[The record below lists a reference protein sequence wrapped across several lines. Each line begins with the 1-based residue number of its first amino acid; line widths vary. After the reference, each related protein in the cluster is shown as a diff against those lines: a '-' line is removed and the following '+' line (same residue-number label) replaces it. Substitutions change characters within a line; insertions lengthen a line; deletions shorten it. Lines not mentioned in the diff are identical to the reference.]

1 MMKGIRTALLLA
13 TSDRYF
19 TLAVNF
25 VSIVVVSRLLAPEEV
40 GLAIVSGAIASM
52 WFRLREFATTN
63 FIVQHEEI
71 TRDDVRAT
79 FTVLF
84 CLSAVLSG
92 ILFFAAPFVAH
103 GYGQDGLTLLLRVTA
118 IAVFLDVFGAP
129 NLALFR
135 RELNF
140 GKVALVNVTG
150 AALTAGTTIAL
161 AWLGFSY
168 MSFAWAQLIATIAA
182 GFLAF
187 SLKPDLWVFFPS
199 VKKWRATTTFGAY
212 NGVNVLLYG
221 IYESLPYLVVG
232 KFISVEAAGLY
243 GRSISIC
250 QIPDKIFMGGVV
262 AVALPA
268 LSLQVREGADVKAS
282 YLVAIE
288 HITAVQWPAYAIICI
303 LAHPV
308 VSIVLGAQ
316 WLAVVPLVQLI
327 ALSYMF
333 AFSAELNYPLLIALG
348 GFRDV
353 LTRGFIVWPISAVI
367 IFVSSF
373 FGVTAVAFS
382 LWITMALN
390 AYVSIYFVQR
400 RLAVQWADIAA
411 ALVKSFAATL
421 SAAAGAFS
429 VVAAAGMRF
438 DLPIPLAVLA
448 GAMALIGWSL
458 GLRVTR
464 HPLLREIVGA
474 LNSVYRFLLGTH
486 VFGRML
492 AKRDS

>member
-1 MMKGIRTALLLA
+1 MKGIRKALLLA

-19 TLAVNF
+19 TLVVNF
-25 VSIVVVSRLLAPEEV
+25 VSIIVVSRLLAPEEV
-40 GLAIVSGAIASM
+40 GLAVVGGAIASM

-63 FIVQHEEI
+63 FIVQHGEI

-92 ILFFAAPFVAH
+92 VLFVAAPWVAH
-103 GYGQDGLTLLLRVTA
+103 AYGKDGLTVLLRVTA
-118 IAVFLDVFGAP
+118 IAAFLDVFGAP

-135 RELNF
+135 RELGF

-150 AALTAGTTIAL
+150 AALTAGVTIAL
-161 AWLGFSY
+161 ASLGFSY
-168 MSFAWAQLIATIAA
+168 MSFAWAQLIATIGG

-187 SLKPDLWVFFPS
+187 FLRPDLGVFCPS
-199 VKKWRATTTFGAY
+199 IKKWRATTTFGTY
-212 NGVNVLLYG
+212 NGLNVLLYG
-221 IYESLPYLVVG
+221 IYESLPYLIVG

-250 QIPDKIFMGGVV
+250 QIPDKIFMGGVI

-268 LSLQVREGADVKAS
+268 LSFQVREGADVKAS
-282 YLVAIE
+282 YLRAIE
-288 HITAVQWPAYAIICI
+288 HITAVQWPAYAIVCI

-353 LTRGFIVWPISAVI
+353 LTRGFIVWPISAAI
-367 IFVSSF
+367 ILVSSF
-373 FGVTAVAFS
+373 FGLTAVAFS
-382 LWITMALN
+382 LWVTMALN

-400 RLAVQWADIAA
+400 RLTLKWGDIAA
-411 ALVKSFAATL
+411 ALMKSFAATL
-421 SAAAGAFS
+421 FAAAGALS
-429 VVAAAGMRF
+429 VIAAAGMRF
-438 DLPIPLAVLA
+438 DLSIPLAVLA
-448 GAMALIGWSL
+448 GVVGLIGWSL
-458 GLRVTR
+458 GLRVTG
-464 HPLLREIVGA
+464 HPLLQEIVGA
-474 LNSVYRFLLGTH
+474 LDSVHRFLLGNH
-486 VFGRML
+486 IFGRML

>member
-1 MMKGIRTALLLA
+1 MMKGIRRALLFA

-25 VSIVVVSRLLAPEEV
+25 VSIVVVSRLLTPEEV
-40 GLAIVSGAIASM
+40 GLALVSGAIASM

-63 FIVQHEEI
+63 FIVQHDEI
-71 TRDDVRAT
+71 TRDDIRAT
-79 FTVLF
+79 FTILF
-84 CLSAVLSG
+84 CLSAVLCG
-92 ILFFAAPFVAH
+92 ILFVAAPWVAH
-103 GYGQDGLTLLLRVTA
+103 AYGKDGLSNLLRVTA

-129 NLALFR
+129 NLAMFR
-135 RELNF
+135 RKLSF
-140 GKVALVNVTG
+140 GKIALVNVMG
-150 AALTAGTTIAL
+150 AALTAGATIAL
-161 AWLGFSY
+161 ALLGFSY
-168 MSFAWAQLIATIAA
+168 MSFAWAQLIATI
-182 GFLAF
+182 GGGLLAF
-187 SLKPDLWVFFPS
+187 FLEPDLGVFCPS
-199 VKKWRATTTFGAY
+199 IKKWRATTTFGTY
-212 NGVNVLLYG
+212 NGLNVLLYG
-221 IYESLPYLVVG
+221 VYESLPYLIVG

-268 LSLQVREGADVKAS
+268 LSSQVREGGDVRAS
-282 YLVAIE
+282 YLGAIE

-303 LAHPV
+303 LAQPL
-308 VSIVLGAQ
+308 VSIVLGSQ
-316 WLAVVPLVQLI
+316 WLAIVPLVQLI

-367 IFVSSF
+367 ILLSSF

-382 LWITMALN
+382 LWVTMALN

-400 RLAVQWADIAA
+400 RVMLKWADIAA
-411 ALVKSFAATL
+411 ALVKSFAVTL
-421 SAAAGAFS
+421 SAAAGALS
-429 VVAAAGMRF
+429 VVAASGMRF

-448 GAMALIGWSL
+448 GVIGLTGWSL
-458 GLRVTR
+458 GLWVTG
-464 HPLLREIVGA
+464 HPFLQEIIGA
-474 LNSVYRFLLGTH
+474 LDSVHRFLVGNH